1 MQNLSNNE
9 SISHIKIKSP
19 IKPKE
24 ENVNMKIELT
34 NLKNANE
41 QSKIYTS
48 EKSNNPVIAVL
59 KERFD

>member
-1 MQNLSNNE
+1 
-9 SISHIKIKSP
+9 
-19 IKPKE
+19 
-24 ENVNMKIELT
+24 MKIELT

-41 QSKIYTS
+41 QTNINTS